1 MHGKLGGSWHNLRGL
16 VQHKPLAKEIENLSQ
31 KSKSIAAQCDYVI
44 SPFFSTP
51 GFATFRNR
59 EIATGVGAIREQ
71 LADLDLRIIIEN
83 SVVEWKELED
93 IFYATLHIRVE
104 GGP

>member
-44 SPFFSTP
+44 SPFFLP
-51 GFATFRNR
+51 QALQPF
-59 EIATGVGAIREQ
+59 EIGK
-71 LADLDLRIIIEN
+71 LRQEWVLLEN
-83 SVVEWKELED
+83 N
-93 IFYATLHIRVE
+93 
-104 GGP
+104 